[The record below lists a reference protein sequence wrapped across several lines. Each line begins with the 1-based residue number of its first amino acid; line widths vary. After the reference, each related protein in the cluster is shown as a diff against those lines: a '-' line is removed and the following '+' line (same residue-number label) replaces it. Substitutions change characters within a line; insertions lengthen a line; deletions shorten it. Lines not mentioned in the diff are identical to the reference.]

1 MKTKQ
6 LIVIVLLLTAGAHIQ
21 AEHEAPQV
29 ECYQHAAAMDVDSML
44 NDDSGLLDE
53 PVYIKPISNKERWLR
68 IIGST
73 ILLNYL
79 AFKKYIAQTW
89 QQLTQSRCA

>member
-1 MKTKQ
+1 MKSKQ
-6 LIVIVLLLTAGAHIQ
+6 FLMIFLVLTSGVHIQ
-21 AEHEAPQV
+21 AAQQSTVVVQER
-29 ECYQHAAAMDVDSML
+29 AAVADVDSML

-53 PVYIKPISNKERWLR
+53 PVHIKPISNKERWLR

-79 AFKKYIAQTW
+79 ALKKYIAQTW
-89 QQLTQSRCA
+89 QQLTQSGCA